1 MEKYREIL
9 ERMQGA
15 YREKSGWEPET
26 VSDLGLRLQVL
37 AGELCR
43 LHARLD
49 WLQAQAFPQTAVGKQ
64 LDLHGGQRGIVR
76 RGGEKAQGLLTFSR
90 YLPISFDILIPK
102 GTVCASYGEEA
113 VEYETTEDG
122 ILAAGQVKA
131 EVPAQ
136 AVVGG
141 SRGNA
146 AASYINT
153 LVSEVNGV
161 NYVVNTQPFTG
172 GKDPEDDQAYRSRIL
187 EAFGKIENCG
197 NSYYY
202 QRLAL
207 EQEGVTSA
215 QTVAREDGPGTVTV
229 YVWGQGEALGE
240 EALEAL
246 SSRLN
251 QLREVGVTVSVKS
264 AASKKINIMASLKM
278 RPGASFAQAK
288 ERAEAALSAWFAS
301 LKIGQ
306 PVYLGDLSR
315 VLLEDPAVAK
325 VVFSSTADTETPPGT
340 MPVLGMAVLSE
351 ST

>member
-1 MEKYREIL
+1 MRE
-9 ERMQGA
+9 EYKA
-15 YREKSGWEPET
+15 KSGWVPEE

-64 LDLHGGQRGIVR
+64 LELHGGQRGIAR
-76 RGGEKAQGLLTFSR
+76 RGAERAKGSLTFSR

-113 VEYETTEDG
+113 MEYETTEDG
-122 ILAAGQVKA
+122 ILFAGQVKT

-136 AVVGG
+136 AVEGG

-172 GKDPEDDQAYRSRIL
+172 GSDPEEDEAYRGRIL
-187 EAFGKIENCG
+187 EAFAKIENCG
-197 NSYYY
+197 NAWYY
-202 QRLAL
+202 QRVAL
-207 EQEGVTSA
+207 EQEGISSA
-215 QTVAREDGPGTVTV
+215 QTVPREDGPGTVTV
-229 YVWGQGEALGE
+229 YVWGQGAAPEEEAMEALG
-240 EALEAL
+240 
-246 SSRLN
+246 SRLN
-251 QLREVGVTVSVKS
+251 QLREVGVTVTVK
-264 AASKKINIMASLKM
+264 AAAAKKVNIMASLKM

-288 ERAEAALSAWFAS
+288 ERAGKALSSWFAG
-301 LKIGQ
+301 LDVGQ
-306 PVYLGDLSR
+306 PVYLGDISR

-325 VVFSSTADTETPPGT
+325 VVFNGTTDTETAAGA
-340 MPVLGMAVLSE
+340 MPVLGTAVLNE
-351 ST
+351 AA